1 MMMNERFSTT
11 CARVLIHVLREVDL
25 EEVVRPIL
33 EKYPRATI
41 SETRQNTREPLE
53 GGCHVIVYLKKS
65 DLEGG
70 GT

>member
-1 MMMNERFSTT
+1 MISERFLTY
-11 CARVLIHVLREVDL
+11 ARVLFHVLQEEDL

-33 EKYPRATI
+33 EKYPRATM
-41 SETRQNTREPLE
+41 SEVRQNTREPLE

-70 GT
+70 ST